1 MDGTNARVDSLK
13 GRLLVAS
20 PALVDP
26 NFHRTVVLIAEHTE
40 DGGAMGVVLSRPSET
55 EVAEAAPVLEPLVEP
70 GALVHVGG
78 PVEPGAVLVVAE
90 FDDPDDAAAVVFD
103 GVGFMPGDS
112 DPDDVAAA
120 TTRARIFVGYAGWSP
135 GQLEAELEE
144 ESWLVLDPEPADVF
158 APSAEDLWSAVL
170 ARQGGTL
177 ALLAR
182 MPPDPS
188 MN

>member
-1 MDGTNARVDSLK
+1 MSSLK

-20 PALVDP
+20 PALLDP
-26 NFHRTVVLIAEHTE
+26 NFQRSVVLIAEHTE

-55 EVAEAAPVLEPLVEP
+55 EVSEAAPVLDPLVEP
-70 GALVHVGG
+70 GAVVHVGG

-90 FDDPDDAAAVVFD
+90 FEDPEDAAAVVFD

-112 DPDDVAAA
+112 DPDDVADA
-120 TTRARIFVGYAGWSP
+120 TLRARIFVGYAGWSP

-158 APSAEDLWSAVL
+158 APNSEELWSSVL
-170 ARQGGTL
+170 ERQGGAL
-177 ALLAR
+177 SLLAR

>member
-1 MDGTNARVDSLK
+1 VSSLK

-20 PALVDP
+20 PALIDP
-26 NFHRTVVLIAEHTE
+26 NFRRSVVLIAEHTE

-55 EVAEAAPVLEPLVEP
+55 PVADAAPVLEALVEP
-70 GALVHVGG
+70 GAVVHVGG
-78 PVEPGAVLVVAE
+78 PVEPGAVIVMAE
-90 FDDPDDAAAVVFD
+90 FDDPDEAAAVVFD

-112 DPDDVAAA
+112 EPEDVAAA
-120 TTRARIFVGYAGWSP
+120 TRRARIFAGYAGWSP

-144 ESWLVLDPEPADVF
+144 ESWLVLEPEASDVF
-158 APSAEDLWSAVL
+158 ADNAENLWSAVL
-170 ARQGGTL
+170 ARQGG
-177 ALLAR
+177 ALSVLAR

>member
-1 MDGTNARVDSLK
+1 MDSLR

-26 NFHRTVVLIAEHTE
+26 NFRRTVVLVAEHTE
-40 DGGAMGVVLSRPSET
+40 EGGAMGIVLSRPSGAH
-55 EVAEAAPVLEPLVEP
+55 VAEAAPALEPLVEE

-90 FDDPDDAAAVVFD
+90 FEDPDDAAVVVFD
-103 GVGFMPGDS
+103 GVGFMSGDSEPGDL
-112 DPDDVAAA
+112 AEA
-120 TTRARIFVGYAGWSP
+120 TRRARVFVGYAGWGP
-135 GQLEAELEE
+135 GQLETELEE
-144 ESWLVLDPEPADVF
+144 ESWLVLEADPSDVF
-158 APSAEDLWSAVL
+158 ADSSEDLWSAVL
-170 ARQGGTL
+170 DRQGGAL
-177 ALLAR
+177 SLLAR